1 MSRLT
6 QQHEAKDQAT
16 CEKKSTVQYKQ
27 YAGVA
32 GNHLSKGQQRNI
44 VMTTDSND
52 PRTCVREKIASQ
64 QKPEDEKRSL
74 NLKKGFFVSTSFKF
88 VILIV

>member
-1 MSRLT
+1 MRKEEYGTIQTICSI
-6 QQHEAKDQAT
+6 
-16 CEKKSTVQYKQ
+16 
-27 YAGVA
+27 A

-64 QKPEDEKRSL
+64 QKPEDETFTESEKCLFRST
-74 NLKKGFFVSTSFKF
+74 GFKF
-88 VILIV
+88 VILIVQRCLSTRQKCYTSIST